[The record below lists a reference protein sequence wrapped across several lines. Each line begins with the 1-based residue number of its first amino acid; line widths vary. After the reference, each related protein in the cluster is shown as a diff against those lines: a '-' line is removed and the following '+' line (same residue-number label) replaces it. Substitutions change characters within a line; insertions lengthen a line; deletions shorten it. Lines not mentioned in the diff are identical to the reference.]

1 MTTKSRSCDSERKR
15 RKVARG
21 RYDNLLL
28 HTFLDDTRLQV
39 NNIGWVGLG
48 RQFLYMFVLHLVC
61 HLPAYLVMS
70 AYLL

>member
-1 MTTKSRSCDSERKR
+1 MEKF
-15 RKVARG
+15 ARG
-21 RYDNLLL
+21 RYDTLLL

-48 RQFLYMFVLHLVC
+48 RKFLYMFVLNLVC
-61 HLPAYLVMS
+61 HLPALLIMF